1 MQPVSESIKRK
12 EKLRLQIAAICTKPG
27 ISITES
33 LGAIPTA
40 KNKARA
46 ETSPGPHC
54 CKS

>member
-1 MQPVSESIKRK
+1 MQPISGSIKRK
-12 EKLRLQIAAICTKPG
+12 EKLQLQIADLCTEPG

-33 LGAIPTA
+33 LGAIRAA

-54 CKS
+54 CKI